1 MDKLLRSFAELW
13 RENGDPETAAQLD
26 DYLDRMEL
34 STGAL
39 VVFGPYAQTVRRT
52 SAPPSRSRPRRRGAL
67 PPCCAPDCRETRC
80 LPTGALGVARV
91 PCGSRKGS
99 AARNHGSPVLTRQH
113 RVSTWNPGGR
123 GVSLLEHRM
132 RRPGTACRPGRLRYG
147 GWGRDRTGDLSL
159 FRRSLVPT
167 ELPSHAVHRNELQA
181 VLTGFEP
188 AASTLTGWR
197 ALQTAPQDQ
206 ICTRERIRICKVV
219 RAPNGIRTR
228 ATALKGR
235 RPGPLDDEG

>member
-1 MDKLLRSFAELW
+1 MR
-13 RENGDPETAAQLD
+13 G
-26 DYLDRMEL
+26 
-34 STGAL
+34 
-39 VVFGPYAQTVRRT
+39 
-52 SAPPSRSRPRRRGAL
+52 PRRRREAGRRLRRGRGSA
-67 PPCCAPDCRETRC
+67 CSCTGETRSTLSGDGVFGGWLGLLGPNRGV
-80 LPTGALGVARV
+80 LPGVPSNRSGW
-91 PCGSRKGS
+91 PTRGSRGNRS
-99 AARNHGSPVLTRQH
+99 GPDGICCVRRRLR
-113 RVSTWNPGGR
+113 RGR
-123 GVSLLEHRM
+123 GLRGVR
-132 RRPGTACRPGRLRYG
+132 RPAGKRNRPRPGTGPTCG

-167 ELPSHAVHRNELQA
+167 ELPSHAVRERIAA

-206 ICTRERIRICKVV
+206 AVVREQVSHRIV